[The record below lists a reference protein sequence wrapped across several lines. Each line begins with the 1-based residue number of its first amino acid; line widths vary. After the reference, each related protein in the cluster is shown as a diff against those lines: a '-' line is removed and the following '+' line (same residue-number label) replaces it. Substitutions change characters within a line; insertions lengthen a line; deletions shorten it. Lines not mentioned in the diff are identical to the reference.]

1 MSRTHRLLDL
11 IQILRRHRYPITG
24 QALAQELGVSLR
36 SLYRDI
42 ATLQQQGA
50 AIEGAPGLGYV
61 LRAGFVLPP
70 LMLTE
75 DEIEALVLGTRW
87 VVDRGDARLAAAAR
101 DALAKIGAVLPE
113 HLRDLP
119 DESTLLAGPGKPL
132 ETGAL
137 DLTAVRQ
144 AIRAQRK
151 LSMVYC
157 DLQGAVST
165 RTIWPIALGFFDNAR
180 VLVGWCELRGA
191 FRHFRADRIGELSV
205 SDQRYPQRREV
216 LMRAWREENA
226 IARQ

>member
-1 MSRTHRLLDL
+1 MSRAKRLLDL
-11 IQILRRHRYPITG
+11 IQILRRNRYPVTG
-24 QALAQELGVSLR
+24 QTLAHELGVSLR

-50 AIEGAPGLGYV
+50 AIEGAPGRGYV

-101 DALAKIGAVLPE
+101 DALAKIGAVLPD

-119 DESTLLAGPGKPL
+119 DESTLLAGPGAPL

-137 DLTAVRQ
+137 DLAVVRQ
-144 AIRAQRK
+144 AIRNERK
-151 LSMVYC
+151 LEIAYC
-157 DLQGAVST
+157 DLKGAVSG
-165 RTIWPIALGFFDNAR
+165 RIIWPVALGFFDNAR
-180 VLVGWCELRGA
+180 MLVGWCELRAA
-191 FRHFRADRIGELSV
+191 FRHFRADRI
-205 SDQRYPQRREV
+205 SDLALLEQRYPQRRQV
-216 LMRAWREENA
+216 LMRAWREQHA